1 LKLKYAVI
9 IVLFSVIALIISHL
23 LLPIDMQL
31 RVMHRYTV
39 GAVISMQLF
48 HYLLGALLGI
58 EHLIDQFKK
67 SGRFKFNLER
77 FLIVGIPAFIL
88 SIEFLELYYVRIGLT
103 YTPIFLL
110 FLRMVFGYY
119 LVTSIYKQNLGHE

>member
-1 LKLKYAVI
+1 MKLKYAV
-9 IVLFSVIALIISHL
+9 VLVIFIVIALIISHL
-23 LLPIDMQL
+23 LLPIDMV
-31 RVMHRYTV
+31 RNVMHRYTI
-39 GAVISMQLF
+39 GTVISLQLL
-48 HYLLGALLGI
+48 HYSLGALLGI

-88 SIEFLELYYVRIGLT
+88 SIDYLEFYYVRIGLT

-110 FLRMVFGYY
+110 FLRIVFGYY
-119 LVTSIYKQNLGHE
+119 LVTSIYKRKPLQ

>member
-1 LKLKYAVI
+1 MKLKYAVI
-9 IVLFSVIALIISHL
+9 TVLFIAIALIISHL
-23 LLPIDMQL
+23 LLPIDME
-31 RVMHRYTV
+31 RNVMYRYTI
-39 GAVISMQLF
+39 GTVISLQLL

-67 SGRFKFNLER
+67 SGQFKFNLER

-88 SIEFLELYYVRIGLT
+88 SIDYLELYYVRIGLT

-119 LVTSIYKQNLGHE
+119 LITSIYKQKPHS

>member
-1 LKLKYAVI
+1 MKYAVI
-9 IVLFSVIALIISHL
+9 IVLFIAIALIISHL
-23 LLPIDMQL
+23 LLPIDMQ
-31 RVMHRYTV
+31 RNVMYRYTI
-39 GAVISMQLF
+39 GTVISMQLL

-88 SIEFLELYYVRIGLT
+88 SIDYLELYYVRIGLT

-110 FLRMVFGYY
+110 FLRIIFGYY
-119 LVTSIYKQNLGHE
+119 LVTSIYKQKPRP